1 MKKLL
6 FIAPILPII
15 LAGIALLSLRPAG
28 TAEQVAAGINALDA
42 SSLISGDGSTLSEAA
57 VAPVQKA
64 IAKSVPATSHVT
76 EDMLGY
82 SNKDFHFGLLFPNNL
97 RATEYKE
104 QGGAFTVSF
113 QDPNTNEGFQVYVTP
128 YNGKQID
135 TARFK
140 LDEPSGVYQEPTDVV
155 IDGTQG
161 TMFFSANTVMGN
173 TREVW
178 FIRGGFLYEV
188 TTYKELDT
196 WLAGIMQ
203 TWKFI

>member
-1 MKKLL
+1 
-6 FIAPILPII
+6 
-15 LAGIALLSLRPAG
+15 
-28 TAEQVAAGINALDA
+28 
-42 SSLISGDGSTLSEAA
+42 
-57 VAPVQKA
+57 
-64 IAKSVPATSHVT
+64 
-76 EDMLGY
+76 MLGY
-82 SNKDFHFGLLFPNNL
+82 SNKAFNFGLLFPDNL

-104 QGGAFTVSF
+104 QGEALTVSF

-140 LDEPSGVYQEPTDVV
+140 LDEPSGVMKEPKDVF
-155 IDGTQG
+155 IGGTAA
-161 TMFFSANTVMGN
+161 TMFFSTNAVMGD

-196 WLAGIMQ
+196 WLAQDYADVEIHLIRCGKVCPAFFLQ
-203 TWKFI
+203 RCALLPQKDFQS